1 MDSDTCSAVSW
12 DIEALVGA
20 PLLHSCSHLGTSSHL
35 TLPSNSP
42 LLRLV
47 GLTLPPQPA
56 GPAEARVSES
66 SRLLAEE
73 GNEPEGDAKVAFVT
87 GSNTG
92 DKSVLPLRVV

>member
-1 MDSDTCSAVSW
+1 MLKHWMMLLCYIPAAIWGLPAVLICS
-12 DIEALVGA
+12 
-20 PLLHSCSHLGTSSHL
+20 
-35 TLPSNSP
+35 

-47 GLTLPPQPA
+47 GLALPPQPA